1 MRIPTFLSRPGT
13 GLAAAVRRVRAFRRD
28 EEGSLIIFG
37 LFMFVIILSISGI
50 AVDLLRHEA
59 LRARVQN
66 TTDRA
71 VLAAASLRQTQ
82 DAEAV
87 VRDYFAAD
95 GLLHMLEAVDVDEGL
110 NFRTVSATTRTT
122 VPTFFMRLV
131 GVPTLRSSVSSTAEE
146 RVRNIE
152 ISLVVDLSGSMN
164 QFNRLEN
171 LQSAANEFVDTMF
184 TMAEEGTVS
193 ISLVPYTGQVN
204 AGSHILDYYDVAHR
218 QEFSHCIDFDAADY
232 STTALPVGSRLQG
245 AGHGFP
251 WEVPPYS
258 GYYAANDP
266 LRPGF
271 FDCPVA
277 PGNAG
282 LEILPFASDPA
293 VLRNRINAMQA
304 LGATSI
310 EIGMRWGVALV
321 DPSVQPMVAGLAANG
336 RVHPEFASRPAPF
349 SDNETMK
356 VVVLMTDGENFEE
369 RRLIDDVKSGP
380 SNVWIN
386 INDNSLT
393 TYSLFNPA
401 TGLYWHRRDGQWHQH
416 PWGAQAEETC
426 QQVCTSWFL
435 NRCWRWETQC
445 TVTGVDLSNT
455 RHLDWPE
462 LFNRGTMY
470 WVARHIFAEAALPNG
485 SNNQRNNHAQNL
497 TLSWQTRTFMPEKDA
512 RLQQVCTAARQAG
525 ITVFSI
531 AFEADAGG
539 IRGLRDCAT
548 TPAHFFDVEGIAITD
563 AFRAIASQI
572 NQLRLTQ

>member
-1 MRIPTFLSRPGT
+1 MRKPAFRLRPVA
-13 GLAAAVRRVRAFRRD
+13 GLAAGLRRLRNFRRD

-66 TTDRA
+66 TADRA

-87 VRDYFAAD
+87 VREYFAAD
-95 GLLHMLEAVDVDEGL
+95 GLLDMLASVDVDEGL
-110 NFRTVSATTRTT
+110 NFRTVSVTTRSA

-131 GVPTLRSSVSSTAEE
+131 GVPTLRSTVNSTAEE

-152 ISLVVDLSGSMN
+152 VSLVLDLSGSMN
-164 QFNRLEN
+164 SFNRLEN
-171 LQSAANEFVDTMF
+171 MQNAANEFVDTMF
-184 TMAEEGTVS
+184 SMAEEGTVS

-204 AGSHILDYYDVAHR
+204 AGPRILDYYDVAHR
-218 QEFSHCIDFDAADY
+218 QEFSHCIDFDAFHY
-232 STTALPVGSRLQG
+232 NTTALPVGSRLQG

-251 WEVPPYS
+251 FENPPYS

-271 FDCPVA
+271 FDCPVP
-277 PGNAG
+277 PGNTG
-282 LEILPFASDPA
+282 LEILPFASNPA
-293 VLRNRINAMQA
+293 TLRNRINAMQA

-321 DPSVQPMVAGLAANG
+321 DPSVQPMVAGLAADGFVN
-336 RVHPEFASRPAPF
+336 PDFADRPAPY

-386 INDNSLT
+386 INDSSLT
-393 TYSLFNPA
+393 TYSLLNPSN
-401 TGLYWHRRDGQWHQH
+401 GLYWHRRDGQWHDQ
-416 PWGAQAEETC
+416 PWGAQTQQTC
-426 QQVCTSWFL
+426 EQVCTSWFL
-435 NRCWRWETQC
+435 GRCWRWQTQC

-455 RHLDWPE
+455 RRLDWPE

-485 SNNQRNNHAQNL
+485 SNNQRNNHAYNL
-497 TLSWQTRTFMPEKDA
+497 TLSWQTSTFMPEKDA
-512 RLQQVCTAARQAG
+512 RLQQVCNAARNAG

-531 AFEADAGG
+531 AFEADPGG
-539 IRGLRDCAT
+539 IIGLRNCAT